1 MRSPILNET
10 GILGNYTPTQ
20 TTSTGSGRSAIKT
33 PFNRVMVAG
42 KTGDVVRIPASDL
55 YPSPGCAGL
64 KFYAQA
70 VGGGATVKQTL
81 APPELA
87 LDPEQDATVWA
98 DSNTLAAGSI
108 VQLKVDAATA
118 FRIEFTSNCIVYLV
132 GS

>member
-1 MRSPILNET
+1 MN
-10 GILGNYTPTQ
+10 
-20 TTSTGSGRSAIKT
+20 
-33 PFNRVMVAG
+33 F
-42 KTGDVVRIPASDL
+42 
-55 YPSPGCAGL
+55 
-64 KFYAQA
+64 
-70 VGGGATVKQTL
+70 QTL
-81 APPELA
+81 PGLFISHGSPMLA